1 MTVENI
7 REKIVNGETAL
18 GIELGSTRIK
28 GVLLTSEIET
38 IAVGSYVWENKLENG
53 VWTYDLAEAW
63 KGVQTCFAN
72 LAQEVKTKYDVE
84 LKRIGS
90 IGISA
95 MMHGYLAFDAKDEL
109 LVPFRTWRNNIT
121 GEAADYLTKALEFNI
136 PQRWSVA
143 HIYQAVLNK
152 EPHVPEIKF

>member
-1 MTVENI
+1 M
-7 REKIVNGETAL
+7 
-18 GIELGSTRIK
+18 
-28 GVLLTSEIET
+28 
-38 IAVGSYVWENKLENG
+38 
-53 VWTYDLAEAW
+53 AEAW

-109 LVPFRTWRNNIT
+109 LVPFRTWRNNMT
-121 GEAADYLTKALEFNI
+121 GEAADYLTKALDFNI
-136 PQRWSVA
+136 PQR
-143 HIYQAVLNK
+143 YK
-152 EPHVPEIKF
+152 

>member
-1 MTVENI
+1 MTIENI

-38 IAVGSYVWENKLENG
+38 IAVGSYGWENKLENG

-121 GEAADYLTKALEFNI
+121 GEAADYLTKALDFNI

-143 HIYQAVLNK
+143 HIYQAVLK
-152 EPHVPEIKF
+152 DRKSVV

>member
-38 IAVGSYVWENKLENG
+38 IAVGSYGWENKLENG

-95 MMHGYLAFDAKDEL
+95 MMHG
-109 LVPFRTWRNNIT
+109 
-121 GEAADYLTKALEFNI
+121 
-136 PQRWSVA
+136 
-143 HIYQAVLNK
+143 
-152 EPHVPEIKF
+152 